1 MVYFAFQKTILIWES
16 DFMIP
21 TPHIN
26 VSEQG
31 IIAETV
37 LMPGD
42 PLRAKFI
49 AETYLENPVQFNSVR
64 NMFGYTGTYKGK
76 KVSIMGSGMGMPSI
90 GIYSYELIHF
100 YGVKNIIRIGSCGAI
115 QEDVKIRDIVIGM
128 SASTTSNYASQ
139 YNLPGTYA
147 PTASWALM
155 KKALNVA
162 ESKGISVKVGN
173 ILSSD
178 IFYDDE
184 PEVWKKWARM
194 GVLAIEMEAA
204 ALYMNAARASVN
216 AVCIL
221 TVSDSLVS
229 HEATTAEERQTSFT
243 NMMEIAL
250 ELA

>member
-1 MVYFAFQKTILIWES
+1 
-16 DFMIP
+16 MIP

-49 AETYLENPVQFNSVR
+49 AETYLENPVQFNTVR

-76 KVSIMGSGMGMPSI
+76 RISIMGSGMGMASI

-115 QEDVKIRDIVIGM
+115 QEDIKIRDIIIGI
-128 SASTTSNYASQ
+128 SASTNSNYATQ
-139 YNLPGTYA
+139 YDLPGTYA
-147 PTASWALM
+147 PTASWTLV
-155 KKALNVA
+155 KKAVDIA
-162 ESKGISVKVGN
+162 ESKGIQTRVGN

-178 IFYDDE
+178 IFYDDD
-184 PEVWKKWARM
+184 PDTWKKWAKM

-204 ALYMNAARASVN
+204 ALYMNAARAGVN
-216 AVCIL
+216 ALCVL

-229 HEATTAEERQTSFT
+229 HEVTTAEERQTSFT

>member
-1 MVYFAFQKTILIWES
+1 
-16 DFMIP
+16 MIP

-26 VSEQG
+26 VSEKG
-31 IIAETV
+31 LIAETV

-42 PLRAKFI
+42 PLRAKYI
-49 AETYLENPVQFNSVR
+49 AETYLDNPVQFNSVR

-76 KVSIMGSGMGMPSI
+76 KISVMGSGMGIPSI

-100 YGVKNIIRIGSCGAI
+100 YDVKNLIRIGSCGSI
-115 QEDVKIRDIVIGM
+115 QENVKVRDIVIGM

-155 KKALNVA
+155 KKAVDIA
-162 ESKGISVKVGN
+162 QSKGINTKVGN

-178 IFYDDE
+178 IFYDDD
-184 PEVWKKWARM
+184 PDVWKKWARM

-204 ALYMNAARASVN
+204 ALYMNAARAGVN
-216 AVCIL
+216 ALCIL
-221 TVSDSLVS
+221 TVSDSLVT
-229 HEATTAEERQTSFT
+229 HEATTSEERQTSFT

-250 ELA
+250 ETV

>member
-1 MVYFAFQKTILIWES
+1 MST
-16 DFMIP
+16 P

-26 VSEQG
+26 VTEQG
-31 IIAETV
+31 VIAETV

-49 AETYLENPVQFNSVR
+49 AETYLENPVQFNTVR

-76 KVSIMGSGMGMPSI
+76 KISIMGSGMGMPSI

-115 QEDVKIRDIVIGM
+115 QEDIKIRDIIIGI
-128 SASTTSNYASQ
+128 SASTNSNYASQ
-139 YNLPGTYA
+139 YDLPGAFA
-147 PTASWALM
+147 PTASWSLV
-155 KKALNVA
+155 KKAVDIA
-162 ESKGISVKVGN
+162 ESKEIPIRVGN
-173 ILSSD
+173 VLSSD
-178 IFYDDE
+178 IFYDDD
-184 PEVWKKWARM
+184 PDTWRKWAKM

-204 ALYMNAARASVN
+204 ALYMNAARAGVN
-216 AVCIL
+216 ALCVL

-229 HEATTAEERQTSFT
+229 HEVITAEERQTSFT

>member
-1 MVYFAFQKTILIWES
+1 
-16 DFMIP
+16 MIP
-21 TPHIN
+21 TPHIT

-49 AETYLENPVQFNSVR
+49 AEIYLENPVQFNTVR
-64 NMFGYTGTYKGK
+64 NMFGYTGTFKGK
-76 KVSIMGSGMGMPSI
+76 KLSVMGSGMGMPSI
-90 GIYSYELIHF
+90 GIYSYELINF
-100 YGVKNIIRIGSCGAI
+100 YGVKNLIRIGSCGAI

-139 YNLPGTYA
+139 YGLPGTYA
-147 PTASWALM
+147 PTASWTLL
-155 KKALNVA
+155 KKAVDIA
-162 ESKGISVKVGN
+162 QSKGINTKIGN

-178 IFYDDE
+178 IFYDDD
-184 PEVWKKWARM
+184 PDTWKKWARM

-204 ALYMNAARASVN
+204 ALYMNAARAGVN

-229 HEATTAEERQTSFT
+229 HEATSSEERQTSFT

>member
-1 MVYFAFQKTILIWES
+1 
-16 DFMIP
+16 MIP

-31 IIAETV
+31 IIAQTV

-49 AETYLENPVQFNSVR
+49 AETYLQNPVQFNTVR
-64 NMFGYTGTYKGK
+64 NMFGFTGTYKGK
-76 KVSIMGSGMGMPSI
+76 KISIMGSGMGMPSI

-115 QEDVKIRDIVIGM
+115 QEDVKIRDIIIGM
-128 SASTTSNYASQ
+128 SASTNSNFASQ
-139 YNLPGTYA
+139 YDLPGTFA

-155 KKALNVA
+155 KKAIA
-162 ESKGISVKVGN
+162 IADSKGIETKVGN

-178 IFYDDE
+178 IFYDDNSDT
-184 PEVWKKWARM
+184 WKKWAKM

-204 ALYMNAARASVN
+204 ALYMNAARAGVN
-216 AVCIL
+216 ALCVL

-229 HEATTAEERQTSFT
+229 HEATTAQERQTSFT

>member
-1 MVYFAFQKTILIWES
+1 
-16 DFMIP
+16 MIP

-76 KVSIMGSGMGMPSI
+76 KISVMGSGMGMPSI
-90 GIYSYELIHF
+90 GIYSYELLNF

-115 QEDVKIRDIVIGM
+115 QEDVKIRDIIIGM

-139 YNLPGTYA
+139 YNLPGTFA
-147 PTASWALM
+147 PTASWPLM
-155 KKALNVA
+155 KKALDIA
-162 ESKGISVKVGN
+162 ENKAIPVKVGN

-184 PEVWKKWARM
+184 PEVWRRWARM

-204 ALYMNAARASVN
+204 ALYMNAARAGAN
-216 AVCIL
+216 AICIL

-229 HEATTAEERQTSFT
+229 HEATSAEERQTSFT